1 MEEKKTIEQNFEEI
15 ENIIKEMQ
23 EEDVTLDKS
32 FELYNNGINLVS
44 DCSAQIDKIEKQI
57 QIINEEQSC

>member
-1 MEEKKTIEQNFEEI
+1 MEENKTIEQNFEEI
-15 ENIIKEMQ
+15 ESIIQNMQ

-32 FELYNNGINLVS
+32 FELYNKGLNLVK
-44 DCSAQIDKIEKQI
+44 DCNAQIDKIEKQI

>member
-1 MEEKKTIEQNFEEI
+1 METKKTIEQNFEEI

-32 FELYNNGINLVS
+32 FELYNNGINLVR

-57 QIINEEQSC
+57 QIINEDQ

>member
-15 ENIIKEMQ
+15 ENIIKSMQ

-32 FELYNNGINLVS
+32 FELYNKGLNLVR
-44 DCSAQIDKIEKQI
+44 DCNAQIDKIEKQI
-57 QIINEEQSC
+57 QIINEEQV

>member
-15 ENIIKEMQ
+15 ESIIQNMQ

-32 FELYNNGINLVS
+32 FELYNKGLNLVK
-44 DCSAQIDKIEKQI
+44 DCNAHIDKIEKQI

>member
-32 FELYNNGINLVS
+32 FELYNNGINLVR

>member
-1 MEEKKTIEQNFEEI
+1 METKKTIEENFEEI

-32 FELYNNGINLVS
+32 FELYNNGINLVR

-57 QIINEEQSC
+57 QIINEEQ

>member
-32 FELYNNGINLVS
+32 FELYNNGINLVR

-57 QIINEEQSC
+57 QIINEEQ

>member
-1 MEEKKTIEQNFEEI
+1 METKKTIEQNFEEI

-23 EEDVTLDKS
+23 EEEVTLDKS
-32 FELYNNGINLVS
+32 FELYNNGINLVR

-57 QIINEEQSC
+57 QIINEEQ

>member
-1 MEEKKTIEQNFEEI
+1 MEEKKTIEENFEEI

-32 FELYNNGINLVS
+32 FELYNNGINLVR

>member
-15 ENIIKEMQ
+15 ESIIQNMQ
-23 EEDVTLDKS
+23 AEDVTLDKS
-32 FELYNNGINLVS
+32 FKLYNKGLNLVR

>member
-15 ENIIKEMQ
+15 ESIIQNMQ

-32 FELYNNGINLVS
+32 FELYNKGLNLVR
-44 DCSAQIDKIEKQI
+44 DCSAHIDKIEKQI
-57 QIINEEQSC
+57 QIICICF

>member
-15 ENIIKEMQ
+15 ESIIQNMQ

-32 FELYNNGINLVS
+32 FELYNKGLNLVR

>member
-15 ENIIKEMQ
+15 ENIIQNMQ
-23 EEDVTLDKS
+23 KEDVTLDKS
-32 FELYNNGINLVS
+32 FELYNKGLNLVK
-44 DCSAQIDKIEKQI
+44 DCSMQIDKIEKQI

>member
-15 ENIIKEMQ
+15 ESIIQNMQ

-32 FELYNNGINLVS
+32 FELYNKGLNLVK
-44 DCSAQIDKIEKQI
+44 DCNAQIDKIEKQI

>member
-15 ENIIKEMQ
+15 ENIIKNMQ
-23 EEDVTLDKS
+23 EEEVTLDKS
-32 FELYNNGINLVS
+32 FELYHKGLNLVK

-57 QIINEEQSC
+57 QIINEEQ